1 MSHGLENVASLM
13 LMFNMVFEHTL
24 NCLHNFTLSLSCLL
38 GLSRL
43 LGLSCL
49 LATALAAMW
58 PLVLLDTEHNTVY
71 TVFYLPLTAVL
82 QEQRQTLIFF
92 FLICKGNY

>member
-24 NCLHNFTLSLSCLL
+24 NCLHNFTLSLSC
-38 GLSRL
+38 L